1 MIRRINLTRV
11 SSSLV
16 SCRLKNARKLNLSP
30 RMSASEFRVLVAATV
45 HYRHLSQ
52 FKFML
57 NALHPKKITS
67 PWAPGW

>member
-16 SCRLKNARKLNLSP
+16 SFRLKSARKLNLSP
-30 RMSASEFRVLVAATV
+30 TMSASEFRVLVAATV
-45 HYRHLSQ
+45 QYRHLSQ

-57 NALHPKKITS
+57 NALHLKKIFL
-67 PWAPGW
+67 G